1 MMKKTLN
8 IAIIGMGFMGRAHSN
23 AWSQLNKFFDTEYE
37 ICLKAVAGKNEE
49 RTRQFAKRWGYESY
63 TTDWH
68 TLLDRED
75 IDVIDILTPTYL
87 HKEMAVA
94 AMKAGKHVIC
104 EKPCS
109 LTWEECHEMAET
121 AAKAGVVSY
130 LNHNYRR
137 VPAVALAKQMIE
149 EGKLGMIYH
158 YRGSYLQEWIMDEN
172 FPVTWQL
179 KKETA
184 GGGALYDLA
193 SHNVDLARY
202 LVGEPVAVTAMLK
215 TFVKERPEPGENSAV
230 FSAGDTS
237 GSQKKLPVTVDDA
250 ASLVLEFENGAMGS
264 LEASRFAT
272 GRKNYNCF
280 EIYGSKGALC
290 FDLERMNELQYYDNT
305 EPNAQRGYRTILVT
319 EGEHPYV
326 GAWWPQGHIIGYEHT
341 FVHAFKE
348 FVHAI
353 AEGGSM
359 TPDFNDGEQII
370 RTLQAAQI
378 SSREGRKVM
387 LSELE

>member
-23 AWSQLNKFFDTEYE
+23 AWSQLNKFFDTEYD

-121 AAKAGVVSY
+121 AAKAGIVSY

-149 EGKLGMIYH
+149 EGKLGTIYH

>member
-1 MMKKTLN
+1 MKKTLN

-149 EGKLGMIYH
+149 EGKLGTIYH

-348 FVHAI
+348 FVHTI

-359 TPDFNDGEQII
+359 VPDFNDGEQII

>member
-1 MMKKTLN
+1 MKKTLN

>member
-68 TLLDRED
+68 TLLERED